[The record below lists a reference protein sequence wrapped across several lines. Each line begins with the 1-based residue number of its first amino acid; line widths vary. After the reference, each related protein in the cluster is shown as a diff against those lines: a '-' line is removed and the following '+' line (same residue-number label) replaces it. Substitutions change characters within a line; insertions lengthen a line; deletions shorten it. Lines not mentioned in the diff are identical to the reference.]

1 MTGEDEAERIEG
13 IGRFNYLGRLLG
25 RSDDDWPEVLHNI
38 SKARQV
44 WGRLGNI
51 LQREGAEPTV
61 SGKFYHAVV
70 QAVILFG
77 ADTWELTD
85 TMIQSIEGA
94 HMSFL
99 RQVTHKQATQLRY
112 GSWRKVPEEE
122 VLQGSGTYTL
132 RTYVA
137 R

>member
-13 IGRFNYLGRLLG
+13 IGRFNYLVRLMG
-25 RSDDDWPEVLHNI
+25 RSDNDWPEVLHNI

-70 QAVILFG
+70 
-77 ADTWELTD
+77 
-85 TMIQSIEGA
+85 
-94 HMSFL
+94 
-99 RQVTHKQATQLRY
+99 
-112 GSWRKVPEEE
+112 
-122 VLQGSGTYTL
+122 
-132 RTYVA
+132 
-137 R
+137 